1 MRTPLFVLC
10 LLPLVLLGC
19 RGSDVLS
26 DSPAIEQPATSN
38 VVPEGTVMDLALNER
53 LGTGISRVGET
64 FTATVADPVTAET
77 GRIAV
82 PVGATVYGTVTG
94 IDESD
99 SVGDQAAIR
108 LDFDR
113 LEAGGQSYD
122 FSADIIET
130 GAETQRDDSVIGEET
145 AIGAGAG
152 AALGLILEG
161 DLLGTLIGGAL
172 GAGAGTAI
180 SLGTGDV
187 DAVLPE
193 GTSMTVQTAQRID
206 LR

>member
-1 MRTPLFVLC
+1 MRILLFTLC
-10 LLPLVLLGC
+10 LLPLVFIGC
-19 RGSDVLS
+19 RGSDVLT
-26 DSPAIEQPATSN
+26 DSAAIEQPATSD
-38 VVPEGTVMDLALNER
+38 VVPEGTVMELALNER

-77 GRIAV
+77 GRVAV
-82 PVGATVYGTVTG
+82 PAGATVYGTVTG

-99 SVGDQAAIR
+99 NVGDQAAIR

-130 GAETQRDDSVIGEET
+130 GVETQRGDDVVGEET

-193 GTSMTVQTAQRID
+193 GTSMTVQTEQRID

>member
-1 MRTPLFVLC
+1 MRSLLLSLC
-10 LLPLVLLGC
+10 LLPVVLLGC
-19 RGSDVLS
+19 RGSDVLT
-26 DSPAIEQPATSN
+26 DSAAIEQPATAN
-38 VVPEGTVMDLALNER
+38 VVPEGTVMELSLNDR
-53 LGTGISRVGET
+53 LGTEISRVGET

-77 GRIAV
+77 GNVAV
-82 PVGATVYGTVTG
+82 PAGATVYGTVTG

-99 SVGDQAAIR
+99 NIGDQAAIR

-122 FSADIIET
+122 FSADILET
-130 GAETQRDDSVIGEET
+130 GVETDRDDDIIGEET

-172 GAGAGTAI
+172 GAGAGTAV

-187 DAVLPE
+187 DAVLPA
-193 GTSMTVQTAQRID
+193 GTGMTVQTTQRID

>member
-1 MRTPLFVLC
+1 MRSLLLSLC
-10 LLPLVLLGC
+10 LLLVGC
-19 RGSDVLS
+19 RGADVLS
-26 DSPAIEQPATSN
+26 DSDPIQQPATAD
-38 VVPEGTVMDLALNER
+38 VVPDGTVMDLRLNDR
-53 LGTGISRVGET
+53 LGTEISRVGES

-77 GRIAV
+77 GRVAV
-82 PVGATVYGTVTG
+82 PAGAMVYGTVTG
-94 IDESD
+94 IDVSD
-99 SVGDQAAIR
+99 GVGDQAAIR

-113 LEAGGQSYD
+113 LEAGSQSYD
-122 FSADIIET
+122 FSAEVIGTGVQTDRDDDII
-130 GAETQRDDSVIGEET
+130 GDET

-187 DAVLPE
+187 DAVLPS
-193 GTSMTVQTAQRID
+193 GTMMTVQTEQRID

>member
-1 MRTPLFVLC
+1 MRTLLFTLC
-10 LLPLVLLGC
+10 LLPLVLIGC
-19 RGSDVLS
+19 RGADVLS
-26 DSPAIEQPATSN
+26 DSEAIEQPATSDM
-38 VVPEGTVMDLALNER
+38 VPEGTVMDLTLNER
-53 LGTGISRVGET
+53 LGTEVSRVGET
-64 FTATVADPVTAET
+64 FTASVADPVTAET
-77 GRIAV
+77 GRVAV
-82 PVGATVYGTVTG
+82 PAGAMVYGTVTG
-94 IDESD
+94 IDESE

-113 LEAGGQSYD
+113 LEANGQSYD
-122 FSADIIET
+122 FSADILET
-130 GAETQRDDSVIGEET
+130 GAETQRDDGVIGEET

-172 GAGAGTAI
+172 GAGAGTAV

-193 GTSMTVQTAQRID
+193 GTSMTVQTAQQID